1 MQKNL
6 FFVVLLLLFSTQ
18 FLKAQEGGNY
28 FEGKNIEAVYIE
40 YSNTLKDSLNQKGL
54 EAKIANLF
62 KVYPQTSMRT
72 ILIDAYTAKVKQL
85 PEVEDAYYDIRP
97 SQTGDLIITLTIK
110 LSSKAQEK
118 STKSGLFVDGK
129 GLPILFMDN
138 KSLLTTKVALSE
150 MLYSNNN
157 AWYSRD
163 DAMLQGNPLASNPAG
178 KGYTGWV
185 EGWISGG
192 IYGITTLSS
201 KRKIYFYGGA
211 SAIMSAS
218 GGRELFTD
226 ESRIY
231 TAFDDAYLGIFGT
244 KSFSKGNLLSYN
256 FSFGRQQFSIG
267 NGFIIRNTASNG
279 GERAA
284 LQLNPRWA
292 ADYVGIVSIKWN
304 KLVLQA
310 FQIDPDELPI
320 VNSKTIINGINL
332 ETGLSYSN
340 KIGASIMRVPQSSFA
355 YYTPT
360 GSVYSRE
367 GLWLYNLRYYKNL
380 APKQSGLL
388 LKTEL
393 AHEQNSNF
401 DMSAFAGYAE
411 IGWSFANSKTSPI
424 ITYRFSYFSG
434 DNPNTNTFERWDP
447 LLTGG
452 NGEDWVLGA
461 NHYKI
466 VQNSNLISHK
476 IQANIKLGEKVELVP
491 QYLYFFAANN
501 NNIGGNPA
509 LSYMSDK
516 EYGQEINLSWKYFR
530 SRRWYFHGHFAQTIP
545 GAGAQEALNNNAK
558 SWFSAMLFFRY
569 SIN

>member
-1 MQKNL
+1 MQKKI
-6 FFVVLLLLFSTQ
+6 FFVFLLLFFSSQ
-18 FLKAQEGGNY
+18 LLKAQEGGNY

-40 YSNTLKDSLNQKGL
+40 YRNTLKDSLNQKNL
-54 EAKIANLF
+54 EAKIAF
-62 KVYPQTSMRT
+62 IFQVYPQTSMRT
-72 ILIDAYTAKVKQL
+72 ILIDAYIAKINQL
-85 PEVEDAYYDIRP
+85 PEVEDAFYDIRP
-97 SQTGDLIITLTIK
+97 SQTGDLIITLSIK
-110 LSSKAQEK
+110 LSIKAEEK
-118 STKSGLFVDGK
+118 SSKSGLLVDGK
-129 GLPILFMDN
+129 EFPTLYLDN
-138 KSLLTTKVALSE
+138 KSLLTTKFALSE

-163 DAMLQGNPLASNPAG
+163 DIMLQGNPLVNNPAS

-201 KRKIYFYGGA
+201 KRKIYLYGGT
-211 SAIMSAS
+211 SVIMSAS
-218 GGRELFTD
+218 AGRELFTD

-231 TAFDDAYLGIFGT
+231 TALDDAYLGVFGT

-256 FSFGRQQFSIG
+256 ISFGRQQFSIG

-292 ADYVGIVSIKWN
+292 ADYVGITSIKLN
-304 KLVLQA
+304 KLLLQV
-310 FQIDPDELPI
+310 FQINPDELSI
-320 VNSKTIINGINL
+320 IDSKTIINGINF
-332 ETGLSYSN
+332 ETGLNYSN
-340 KIGASIMRVPQSSFA
+340 KIGASLMRVPQSSFA

-360 GSVYSRE
+360 GAIYSRE

-401 DMSAFAGYAE
+401 DMSAFAGYGE
-411 IGWSFANSKTSPI
+411 IGWNFANSKTSPI
-424 ITYRFSYFSG
+424 VTYRFSYFSG
-434 DNPNTNTFERWDP
+434 DDPNTNTFERWDP

-461 NHYKI
+461 NHFKI

-476 IQANIKLGEKVELVP
+476 IQANFKWGKKVELVP
-491 QYLYFFAANN
+491 QYFYFSAANN

-509 LSYMSDK
+509 LSHMIKK
-516 EYGQEINLSWKYFR
+516 EYGQEINLSWKYFH
-530 SRRWYFHGHFAQTIP
+530 SRKWYFHGHFAQTIP
-545 GAGAQEALNNNAK
+545 GAGVQKALNHNSK